1 METITVLESKEI
13 DKVRLAK
20 LLAHLGNENEGEAS
34 NARRLADRLLKEAG
48 FKFSDVPAIF
58 GSKEAAVPSNAGWS
72 GSAADMAEAL
82 RRAQEIER
90 QRAEREAARRQAEA
104 RVAEEDA
111 RLREKARRRA
121 LDPKRNRLV
130 ARYGSEEK
138 ARSAHLSPQFFVESS
153 YVEAFN
159 AMLMSKGDLSF
170 SVDFNDLPE
179 ELVEAIRMA
188 FPFPQ
193 TIPDA
198 RAECGYWRHRVA
210 ELALLDYY
218 ENDFVLS
225 KECEVRRDMVEMEF
239 QSGLRATCMA
249 DVILRQRALMAG
261 EFVDDADAQE
271 AILADLEHLGLEAT
285 EKPAAFPPIQTVMP
299 FRTAT
304 ERREEV
310 IRILSGPE
318 ATLSN
323 REIARRLGIPDT
335 TVAGIRRRMM
345 AGEER
350 LTAA

>member
-239 QSGLRATCMA
+239 
-249 DVILRQRALMAG
+249 RQRALMAG
-261 EFVDDADAQE
+261 EFVDNAEVLE
-271 AILADLEHLGLEAT
+271 AVLADLEHLGVKAT
-285 EKPAAFPPIQTVMP
+285 EKLAAYPPIQPVMP
-299 FRTAT
+299 FRNAT

-323 REIARRLGIPDT
+323 RKIARRLGIPDT

-345 AGEER
+345 ADEQR
-350 LTAA
+350 LTTA